1 MLTTR
6 LEKTGKRACDMPLAM
21 LKRGD
26 KAQIMTIKGTD
37 VVKKHLGALGFVP
50 GVMVTVVQL
59 SYGNMILGIHD
70 SRIAVNDDLAK
81 RILVQAA

>member
-1 MLTTR
+1 
-6 LEKTGKRACDMPLAM
+6 MPLAM

-26 KAQIMTIKGTD
+26 KARIMTIKGTD

-59 SYGNMILGIHD
+59 SYGNMILGISGGPEKVREAMD
-70 SRIAVNDDLAK
+70 YFAAVGDVIVEEVTDHV
-81 RILVQAA
+81 R

>member
-1 MLTTR
+1 MLTTDR
-6 LEKTGKRACDMPLAM
+6 SFQRKRVCEMPLAM

-26 KAQIMTIKGTD
+26 KARIMTIKGTD

-59 SYGNMILGIHD
+59 SYGNMILGVHD